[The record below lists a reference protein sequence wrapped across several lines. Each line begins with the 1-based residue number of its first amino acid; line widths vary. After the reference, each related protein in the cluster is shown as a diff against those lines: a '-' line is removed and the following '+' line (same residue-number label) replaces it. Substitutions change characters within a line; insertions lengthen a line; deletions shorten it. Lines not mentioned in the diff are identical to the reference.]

1 MDHEGRF
8 IVFLLA
14 GQRYALPLAAVDK
27 VVRAVEYTVLPKAP
41 DIVLGII
48 NVQGRVIPLVN
59 IRRRFRLP
67 EREVALTD
75 QIVIAHTARRP
86 VALLMDGVSGMLE
99 NPEQEIVP
107 ARDILPDTDYIDGV
121 VKLKDGLVLIHN
133 LDRFLSMEEATALDQ
148 ALEEG

>member
-1 MDHEGRF
+1 MNHEGRF

-14 GQRYALPLAAVDK
+14 GQRYALPLAAVDQ

-48 NVQGRVIPLVN
+48 NARGCVIPLVN

-75 QIVIAHTARRP
+75 QMVIAHTARRP
-86 VALLMDGVSGMLE
+86 VALLVDDVAGLFE
-99 NPEQEIVP
+99 NPGQETVS
-107 ARDILPDTDYIDGV
+107 AKDILPDTEYVNGV
-121 VKLKDGLVLIHN
+121 VKLKDGLVLIHD
-133 LDRFLSMEEATALDQ
+133 LDRFLSLEEADSLDR